1 LKLESTNRKKTK
13 IVLAS
18 IICSS
23 ITCFSVGY
31 FAGVRLSVWTPSNWA
46 ACSDQLD
53 RPAGYTP
60 TPRTQQE
67 QQDFEKFCPEVFWG
81 EWTLTLPS
89 KENGVQQVFVGQFWR
104 PYWGY
109 VWPDNNLGKFAP
121 VQQPKN

>member
-1 LKLESTNRKKTK
+1 MGLRRGPVKVAMVMAVTLVVS
-13 IVLAS
+13 LLWFWS
-18 IICSS
+18 
-23 ITCFSVGY
+23 
-31 FAGVRLSVWTPSNWA
+31 AGLRLSVWTPSNWA

-67 QQDFEKFCPEVFWG
+67 QQDFEKFCPAVFWG